1 MELLLWLSMGRPG
14 NKLLWKT
21 DLPNGDHCMATCG
34 AMSCPQALLARVLSP
49 LHQRP
54 PCYYQMKVAKS
65 DQWLS
70 AYCKLAL
77 MPVLNLSPPP
87 FCLSYRWENWGLER
101 APHQQVKLCDLICC
115 AAFPCLPWPRL
126 PVTGHENLQQL
137 DRRLAEVLSGTSLPD
152 NGDPPGMRGG
162 AVPWTL
168 YTFPIPLGRR

>member
-87 FCLSYRWENWGLER
+87 LCLSYRWENRLREGPASAGEAVWLDLLCCFPMPSLAQASSHRAWKPSAAWQKVGWGAEWNFSSR
-101 APHQQVKLCDLICC
+101 QWRPSRHEGWGSPMDLVYISNST
-115 AAFPCLPWPRL
+115 W
-126 PVTGHENLQQL
+126 
-137 DRRLAEVLSGTSLPD
+137 
-152 NGDPPGMRGG
+152 
-162 AVPWTL
+162 
-168 YTFPIPLGRR
+168 